1 MVDEWSSANQQRRDQ
16 CNAAG
21 SDIVPPAAGV
31 LPSGQ
36 RSIGAEC
43 NSTIVFCGDAQ
54 QVSYGFALAL
64 NAMESNADVLLM
76 GIEPVPEG
84 IEAYARSAG
93 EIGLGLPNVLRRSAK

>member
-1 MVDEWSSANQQRRDQ
+1 MVDDWSPANQQRRDQ

-64 NAMESNADVLLM
+64 NAMESNADALM
-76 GIEPVPEG
+76 MSIEPVAQG
-84 IEAYARSAG
+84 IDDYARSAG
-93 EIGLGLPNVLRRSAK
+93 EIGPGSPNVLRRSAK